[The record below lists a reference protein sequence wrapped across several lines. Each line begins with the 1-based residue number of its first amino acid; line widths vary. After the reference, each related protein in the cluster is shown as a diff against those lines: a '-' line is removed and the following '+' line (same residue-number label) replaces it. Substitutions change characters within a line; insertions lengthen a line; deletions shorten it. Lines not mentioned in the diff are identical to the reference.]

1 MASNETFLKSTNVE
15 KVQKLMNDTETNV
28 DYFNSTIIQV
38 VKKYSESLDNL
49 MSDLYIECIKNK
61 NATTDILEQYYLEL
75 SNMIYFMIEKLEQIS
90 VFADMSK
97 SASKEVY
104 SKSYLSNQVK
114 ESGTGK
120 NKTTVAELQAQAEID
135 SQYEAV
141 VSSIYEH
148 AYKVVKGKID
158 SGKDMMNTL
167 RKIITHRMTEEQLS
181 MYSNGRFTSTNREVT
196 EG

>member
-1 MASNETFLKSTNVE
+1 MSSNETFLKSTNVE

-181 MYSNGRFTSTNREVT
+181 MYSNGRFTSTNREIT

>member
-1 MASNETFLKSTNVE
+1 MPGNETILTSVNVD
-15 KVQKLMNDTETNV
+15 KVKQLISNTETNV
-28 DYFNSTIIQV
+28 DYFNSTIVQV
-38 VKKYSESLDNL
+38 VKKHSESLDNL

-61 NATTDILEQYYLEL
+61 NAVTSVLEQYYLEL
-75 SNMIYFMIEKLEQIS
+75 SNMIYFMIEKLEQLS

-135 SQYEAV
+135 AQYEMV

-148 AYKVVKGKID
+148 AYKIVKGKID

-167 RKIITHRMTEEQLS
+167 RKIITHRMNEEQLS
-181 MYSNGRFTSTNREVT
+181 MYSNSKFTPTTKGDT
-196 EG
+196 EE

>member
-1 MASNETFLKSTNVE
+1 MPGNETILTSVNVD
-15 KVQKLMNDTETNV
+15 KVKQLISNTETNV
-28 DYFNSTIIQV
+28 DYFNSTIVQV
-38 VKKYSESLDNL
+38 VKKHSESLDNL

-61 NATTDILEQYYLEL
+61 NAVTSVLEQYYLEL
-75 SNMIYFMIEKLEQIS
+75 SNMIYFMIEKLEQLS

-135 SQYEAV
+135 AQYEMV

-148 AYKVVKGKID
+148 AYKIVKGKID

-167 RKIITHRMTEEQLS
+167 RKIITHRMNEEQLS
-181 MYSNGRFTSTNREVT
+181 MYSNSKFTPTTRGDT
-196 EG
+196 EE

>member
-1 MASNETFLKSTNVE
+1 MPSNETILTSVNVD
-15 KVQKLMNDTETNV
+15 KVKQLMSNTETNV
-28 DYFNSTIIQV
+28 DYFNSTVVQV
-38 VKKYSESLDNL
+38 VKKHSESLDNL
-49 MSDLYIECIKNK
+49 MSDLYVECIKNK
-61 NATTDILEQYYLEL
+61 NAVTSVLEQYYLEL
-75 SNMIYFMIEKLEQIS
+75 SNMIYFMIEKLEQLS

-135 SQYEAV
+135 AQYEMV

-148 AYKVVKGKID
+148 AYKIVKGKID

-167 RKIITHRMTEEQLS
+167 RKIITHRMNEEQLS
-181 MYSNGRFTSTNREVT
+181 MYSNSKFTPTTRGE
-196 EG
+196 EE

>member
-1 MASNETFLKSTNVE
+1 MSSNETFLKSTNVE

-28 DYFNSTIIQV
+28 DYFNSTITQV

-181 MYSNGRFTSTNREVT
+181 MYSNGRFTSTNREIT

>member
-1 MASNETFLKSTNVE
+1 MPGNETILTSVNVD
-15 KVQKLMNDTETNV
+15 KVKKLISNTETNV
-28 DYFNSTIIQV
+28 DYFNSTIVQV
-38 VKKYSESLDNL
+38 VKKHSESLDNL

-61 NATTDILEQYYLEL
+61 NAVTSVLEQYYLEL
-75 SNMIYFMIEKLEQIS
+75 SNMIYFMIEKLEQLS

-135 SQYEAV
+135 AQYEMV

-148 AYKVVKGKID
+148 AYKIVKGKID

-167 RKIITHRMTEEQLS
+167 RKIITHRMNEEQLS
-181 MYSNGRFTSTNREVT
+181 MYSNSKFTPTTKGDT
-196 EG
+196 EE

>member
-1 MASNETFLKSTNVE
+1 MEISVLTKFLLRIAKN
-15 KVQKLMNDTETNV
+15 
-28 DYFNSTIIQV
+28 
-38 VKKYSESLDNL
+38 DNL

-61 NATTDILEQYYLEL
+61 NATTEILEQYYLEL

-141 VSSIYEH
+141 VSSIYDH

-196 EG
+196 EE

>member
-1 MASNETFLKSTNVE
+1 MSSNETFLKSTNVE

-28 DYFNSTIIQV
+28 DYFNSTITQV

>member
-1 MASNETFLKSTNVE
+1 MSSNETFLKSTNVE

-28 DYFNSTIIQV
+28 DYFNSTITQV

-181 MYSNGRFTSTNREVT
+181 MYSNGRFTTTNREVT
-196 EG
+196 EE